1 MDDGCNIIF
10 TTSWGYMDA
19 TEEMAEK
26 YPDIYFAHGTGY
38 KSNGKNFVN
47 YFGRIYQAR
56 YLSGIRSG
64 VTRYKFVC
72 SIKSSGSNVI
82 YWQIPASLY
91 M

>member
-1 MDDGCNIIF
+1 
-10 TTSWGYMDA
+10 MDA

-56 YLSGIRSG
+56 YFL
-64 VTRYKFVC
+64 Y
-72 SIKSSGSNVI
+72 SSRVVAPI
-82 YWQIPASLY
+82 Q
-91 M
+91 